1 MKLTIR
7 NLKKEDGLNYINFTI
22 SGMILAALILILY
35 LFQFRVQINSLENRV
50 STGVQMAE
58 DSILSASCTD
68 TLHAKEQDR
77 YHIIIN
83 ASADNVNVNNQVVTA
98 TEEKQIKYLADY
110 YLNQIKETFYLND
123 NNIPTAGELYNLRG
137 KSSPVL
143 INELIFYEA
152 IYNDE
157 ISYNKLKTHNYDN
170 IRYFIKY
177 EIPVTNNKYAGSG
190 AGTIKKT
197 LVQKNNAKIDGKKIE
212 GSTVDSEISSKIY
225 INSFFAEL
233 DVFPIS
239 INKDVQM
246 GIVSAAHDSRLVK

>member
-1 MKLTIR
+1 MPQLQS
-7 NLKKEDGLNYINFTI
+7 N
-22 SGMILAALILILY
+22 
-35 LFQFRVQINSLENRV
+35 
-50 STGVQMAE
+50 
-58 DSILSASCTD
+58 
-68 TLHAKEQDR
+68 
-77 YHIIIN
+77 
-83 ASADNVNVNNQVVTA
+83 

-123 NNIPTAGELYNLRG
+123 NNIPTAGELYNLQG

-143 INELIFYEA
+143 INKLVFYEA

-246 GIVSAAHDSRLVK
+246 GIVSATHDSRLVK